1 MFEISFNKCVIA
13 NLETEENAIG
23 LALNLHNV
31 SNIPHNIIVTNAGE
45 EVMYFIQR

>member
-1 MFEISFNKCVIA
+1 MFEISFNTCTIA

-23 LALNLHNV
+23 LALNLHQI
-31 SNIPHNIIVTNAGE
+31 SNIPHNIVVTKEGE